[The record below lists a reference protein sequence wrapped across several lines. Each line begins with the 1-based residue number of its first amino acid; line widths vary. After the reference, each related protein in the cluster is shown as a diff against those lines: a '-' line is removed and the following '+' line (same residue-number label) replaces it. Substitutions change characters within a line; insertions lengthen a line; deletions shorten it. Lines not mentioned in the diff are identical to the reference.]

1 MSRPLSILAILILA
15 TLAAAAR
22 NPVGIAFY
30 DVDRIY
36 DTIPAL
42 FYDDSDYTPDGRYG
56 WNTERYTRKIQ
67 NTAAVLD
74 SMALDIVALWGVEN
88 EQVVRDLAAA
98 CREGYSYLHRTLNT
112 LDGMDFALLYY
123 GDRFYPLDVE
133 VGRRYLYVEGELE
146 GRIVGLA
153 LCGDESTARWL
164 IGDLRDEHPGIPLV
178 VLGRIGKLPAATF
191 GLVDATARAEKAGR
205 GTIRRAGRWEMRDR
219 ILVDTTL
226 HAFGADVF
234 VRRYLVDQKSGNP
247 RPTFS
252 RGRYQGGFGY
262 SLPVFV
268 YIRP

>member
-1 MSRPLSILAILILA
+1 MMRLLSILVPLMLA
-15 TLAAAAR
+15 GLAAFGR
-22 NPVGIAFY
+22 RPVGVAFY

-36 DTIPAL
+36 DTLPAL
-42 FYDDSDYTPDGRYG
+42 FYNDEEHTPQGRYR
-56 WNTERYTRKIQ
+56 WNTERYQRKIR
-67 NTAAVLD
+67 NTAAVID
-74 SMALDIVALWGVEN
+74 TMALDIVALWGVEN
-88 EQVVRDLAAA
+88 EQVVRDLATA
-98 CREGYSYLHRTLNT
+98 CRGEYSYLHRTLNT